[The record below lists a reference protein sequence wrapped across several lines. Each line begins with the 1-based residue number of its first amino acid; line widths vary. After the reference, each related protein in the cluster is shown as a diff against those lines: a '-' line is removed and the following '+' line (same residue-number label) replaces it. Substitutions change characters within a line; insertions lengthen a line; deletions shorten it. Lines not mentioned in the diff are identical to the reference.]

1 MLPEEGK
8 REKLTITHIKEEI
21 ADLYHLKRHD
31 LEGSSRKKEIAQAR
45 HIAIYLAREMT
56 NSSFPS
62 IGKHFGNRDHTTIM
76 HSCMK
81 VKTLIKEAP
90 LLYAELKEIQESLAA
105 RFTSTT

>member
-1 MLPEEGK
+1 M
-8 REKLTITHIKEEI
+8 
-21 ADLYHLKRHD
+21 KRHD